1 MRTPLYLILS
11 LACLLLAA
19 CNGSGS
25 QEGAEPAAGQPGQS
39 TPAQRSGASA
49 VKGVDS
55 ACALFSSDEIREV
68 FQIPGE
74 TELKVS
80 KSGQAFPACNYE
92 WGTDLVVRTIQAGG
106 RDIEVKE
113 PAKVVLVV
121 ATDVTADNFQTSTAV
136 YRDPQDVA
144 GIGDMARWDDGMSQ
158 LSVLA
163 GADLFHIN
171 VKASSDK
178 EENRRQAEAVA
189 RRLLQKLQ

>member
-1 MRTPLYLILS
+1 MK
-11 LACLLLAA
+11 
-19 CNGSGS
+19 
-25 QEGAEPAAGQPGQS
+25 
-39 TPAQRSGASA
+39 SA
-49 VKGVDS
+49 
-55 ACALFSSDEIREV
+55 R

-144 GIGDMARWDDGMSQ
+144 GIGDMARWDDGSPSSASGRRRPVPHQRQGQ
-158 LSVLA
+158 LRQGGKPPPGRGRGPEAAAETAVRLPALHRQPQA
-163 GADLFHIN
+163 GRTG
-171 VKASSDK
+171 
-178 EENRRQAEAVA
+178 RRVYGACPAQGRA
-189 RRLLQKLQ
+189 